1 MTKCSRCGRPVRK
14 STPVLI
20 RAMATDREGMLLGP
34 ALPYGPSCARRILG
48 PAPRRWV
55 RPRPLD
61 AEPVEVLPEQLPLF
75 DEIGGNE
82 EE

>member
-1 MTKCSRCGRPVRK
+1 MSPRCTRCGRPVVK

-20 RAMATDREGMLLGP
+20 RAMATDPGGLLVGP
-34 ALPYGPSCARRILG
+34 ALPYGPSCARRVLG

-61 AEPVEVLPEQLPLF
+61 AEPVEVLPEQVPLWTD
-75 DEIGGNE
+75 DEGIE
-82 EE
+82 S